1 MINIIYSKDSK
12 KSLDSYEKKI
22 SLRIIKAVE
31 DIPQSD
37 IKRLEG
43 NNVPILFRLRVGK
56 YRIIYYYSEKDCIKI
71 IKIDT
76 RGDIYK

>member
-1 MINIIYSKDSK
+1 MIETIYSKDSK
-12 KSLDSYEKKI
+12 KSLESYDKKTG
-22 SLRIIKAVE
+22 LRIIKAIE
-31 DIPQSD
+31 DIPLGD

-56 YRIIYYYSEKDCIKI
+56 YKIIYSYLDKDCIKV

>member
-1 MINIIYSKDSK
+1 MIETIYSKDSK
-12 KSLDSYEKKI
+12 KSLESYDKKTG
-22 SLRIIKAVE
+22 LRIIKAIE
-31 DIPQSD
+31 DIPLGD

-56 YRIIYYYSEKDCIKI
+56 YRIIYSYLDKDCIKV